1 MKVREIIQPQYL
13 NEGFMDDIFSSGL
26 TTAIKNQ
33 LAPAGGKVDKTTKIF
48 GRLRSGSISVIKA
61 LGPLGIPIWNYNQ
74 NMLVY
79 NDQLAAKTISQDQY
93 IQRHEHEYGTMLAQI
108 GSGLTV
114 SLVGEAGIKLL
125 SYLAHVLPIIG
136 PMFGALVRF
145 LAPEL
150 MVALLI
156 LINTDT
162 GRAMLAKLIS
172 GPTLEYIGS
181 EGLLVTYKDF
191 KALVA
196 KVVKMSKE
204 EIAEL
209 TGQPKPEETP
219 ADPTK
224 PDPTKP
230 ADPNAPVQPDPTK
243 PADPN
248 APVQPDPTKP
258 AEPEVDPASYA
269 NTNVPGS
276 RYTDTTR
283 FKRNANGDLILK

>member
-1 MKVREIIQPQYL
+1 MKVHEIIQPQHL
-13 NEGFMDDIFSSGL
+13 NEGFMDDLFSSGL
-26 TTAIKNQ
+26 TSAIKNK
-33 LAPAGGKVDKTTKIF
+33 LAPTPGGAVDKTASTIGK
-48 GRLRSGSISVIKA
+48 LRSGSTAVIKA

-79 NDQLAAKTISQDQY
+79 NQQLAEKAISQKQY
-93 IQRHEHEYGTMLAQI
+93 DQRHEYEAGIMMTQI
-108 GSGLTV
+108 ASGLTV

-125 SYLAHVLPIIG
+125 SYLAHVVPIFG
-136 PMFGALVRF
+136 PMFGAVVRF
-145 LAPEL
+145 LSPEL
-150 MVALLI
+150 MFALI
-156 LINTDT
+156 VMINTDA
-162 GRAMLAKLIS
+162 GRNMIAHFIA
-172 GPTLEYIGS
+172 GATLEEIGWNT
-181 EGLLVTYKDF
+181 LKVTYQDF
-191 KALVA
+191 KDLVS
-196 KVVKMSKE
+196 KVVKMTKE

-209 TGQPKPEETP
+209 TGQDKPT
-219 ADPTK
+219 DPTAPVQ

-248 APVQPDPTKP
+248 APVQPGP

-269 NTNVPGS
+269 NTNIPGS